1 MEIVD
6 MKTSEKHL
14 KLVKNLLEYPRE
26 QEWIEFKANWFEPNQ
41 LGEYISAL
49 ANSAAFHGHEFG
61 YLAWG
66 IDNDSHAII
75 GTDFD
80 PTIDVKRE
88 PLKHFLARQLSP
100 DTAFA
105 FHEVEMEGKR
115 IVLLEIAAA
124 KAVPTAFANVRY
136 FRIGSSKVVLTKYPE
151 RESELFQLLRNGP
164 PTLSNTEASRQ
175 DLTFDKLFVYYASK
189 GITLNK
195 RTFKRNLGFL
205 MPDGKYNLLAQLLS
219 DDSGINIRFAMFN
232 GKDKASTM
240 YSVRELGST
249 CLLYSLDKA
258 IEIGDVLN
266 IPQADER
273 NRVIERKEVP
283 LFNADAYREA
293 VINAFVH
300 NRWTDLNSPMF
311 CAYSDRVEILSHGAL
326 PPKQTVKGFFEGVS
340 VPVNPELSTIFLQLH
355 ISERT
360 GRGIPKIINA
370 YDRGIFEFGEN
381 TISVILPYNRL
392 EAEAQTPQVEGQT
405 PQVDT
410 PVDAQVRDLTPQVK
424 GATPQVKGAT
434 PQVKGAT
441 PQVKGATPLVKGA
454 TPQVK
459 GATPQVDADKGIFKR
474 TKKRLSTQH
483 LQSVILDFCAIPRSV
498 AEIMTHLSLRNR
510 KDVRERCISPLI
522 EQGRLA
528 MTIPQSP
535 NSRFQKYITIK

>member
-49 ANSAAFHGHEFG
+49 ANSAAFHGHDFG
-61 YLAWG
+61 YLVWG
-66 IDNDSHAII
+66 IDNDTHAII

-100 DTAFA
+100 DTAFT

-151 RESELFQLLRNGP
+151 RESELFQILRNGP

-360 GRGIPKIINA
+360 GRGVPKIINA

-392 EAEAQTPQVEGQT
+392 EVEAQT

-410 PVDAQVRDLTPQVK
+410 PVNAQVGDLTPQVD
-424 GATPQVKGAT
+424 A
-434 PQVKGAT
+434 
-441 PQVKGATPLVKGA
+441 LVKGA

>member
-1 MEIVD
+1 
-6 MKTSEKHL
+6 
-14 KLVKNLLEYPRE
+14 
-26 QEWIEFKANWFEPNQ
+26 
-41 LGEYISAL
+41 
-49 ANSAAFHGHEFG
+49 
-61 YLAWG
+61 
-66 IDNDSHAII
+66 
-75 GTDFD
+75 
-80 PTIDVKRE
+80 
-88 PLKHFLARQLSP
+88 
-100 DTAFA
+100 
-105 FHEVEMEGKR
+105 
-115 IVLLEIAAA
+115 
-124 KAVPTAFANVRY
+124 
-136 FRIGSSKVVLTKYPE
+136 
-151 RESELFQLLRNGP
+151 
-164 PTLSNTEASRQ
+164 
-175 DLTFDKLFVYYASK
+175 
-189 GITLNK
+189 
-195 RTFKRNLGFL
+195 
-205 MPDGKYNLLAQLLS
+205 
-219 DDSGINIRFAMFN
+219 
-232 GKDKASTM
+232 M

-340 VPVNPELSTIFLQLH
+340 VPVNPDLSAIFLQLH

-360 GRGIPKIINA
+360 GRGVPKIINA

-392 EAEAQTPQVEGQT
+392 EVEAQT

-410 PVDAQVRDLTPQVK
+410 PVNAQVGDLTPQVDAQVKGATPQVK

-441 PQVKGATPLVKGA
+441 PQVKGATPQVKGA

>member
-1 MEIVD
+1 
-6 MKTSEKHL
+6 
-14 KLVKNLLEYPRE
+14 
-26 QEWIEFKANWFEPNQ
+26 
-41 LGEYISAL
+41 
-49 ANSAAFHGHEFG
+49 
-61 YLAWG
+61 
-66 IDNDSHAII
+66 
-75 GTDFD
+75 
-80 PTIDVKRE
+80 
-88 PLKHFLARQLSP
+88 
-100 DTAFA
+100 
-105 FHEVEMEGKR
+105 
-115 IVLLEIAAA
+115 
-124 KAVPTAFANVRY
+124 
-136 FRIGSSKVVLTKYPE
+136 
-151 RESELFQLLRNGP
+151 
-164 PTLSNTEASRQ
+164 
-175 DLTFDKLFVYYASK
+175 
-189 GITLNK
+189 
-195 RTFKRNLGFL
+195 
-205 MPDGKYNLLAQLLS
+205 
-219 DDSGINIRFAMFN
+219 
-232 GKDKASTM
+232 M

-340 VPVNPELSTIFLQLH
+340 VPVNPDLSAIFLQLH

-360 GRGIPKIINA
+360 GRGVPKIINA

-392 EAEAQTPQVEGQT
+392 EVEAQT

-410 PVDAQVRDLTPQVK
+410 PVNAQVGDLTPQVD
-424 GATPQVKGAT
+424 A
-434 PQVKGAT
+434 
-441 PQVKGATPLVKGA
+441 
-454 TPQVK
+454 QVK